1 MVLAVLEGIC
11 GRCGSVIVL
20 VGVCNGL
27 VQDVVGCGGGVEVM
41 HVVAGSAGRLCGCS
55 EFCGGGVV

>member
-27 VQDVVGCGGGVEVM
+27 IQDVVGCGGGVEVM
-41 HVVAGSAGRLCGCS
+41 HVVAGSAGRLCGWLQ
-55 EFCGGGVV
+55 